1 MTRNN
6 PTSRNY
12 EAMSEAFDF
21 FNSCLFDGALPDCLI
36 TLQRKGGT
44 LGFFAGS
51 RFGTV
56 EGGGGVADEI
66 ALNPTHFKARTAE
79 QVLSTLVHEMA
90 HLWQYHHGKI
100 SRAGYHD
107 RQWAMKMQEIGL
119 IPSDT
124 GAKDG
129 KKTGQKMS
137 HYIEPDGL
145 FSSHCAT
152 LLNNG
157 FIVPYI
163 ELWDECKAKNKAKS
177 KTKFTC
183 PECGANAWG
192 KPELKIICADCD
204 ETMNGDEAI

>member
-12 EAMSEAFDF
+12 EAMNQAFDF
-21 FNSCLFDGALPDCLI
+21 FNSCLFDGSLPNCLI
-36 TLQRKGGT
+36 TLQRKSST
-44 LGFFAGS
+44 LGYFAGE
-51 RFGTV
+51 RFGSA
-56 EGGGGVADEI
+56 EGRGVTDEI
-66 ALNPTHFKARTAE
+66 ALNPSHFKNRTLE
-79 QVLSTLVHEMA
+79 QTLSTLVHEMA

-107 RQWAMKMQEIGL
+107 KQWAEKMQEIGL
-119 IPSDT
+119 IPSST
-124 GAKDG
+124 GLPGG
-129 KKTGQKMS
+129 KATGQKMS
-137 HYIEPDGL
+137 HYIEPDCM
-145 FSSHCAT
+145 FSIHCT
-152 LLNNG
+152 NLLRSG

-163 ELWDECKAKNKAKS
+163 ELWDESKAKSKARS

>member
-1 MTRNN
+1 MSISS

-12 EAMSEAFDF
+12 GAMTEAYNF
-21 FNSCLFDGALPDCLI
+21 FNRCLFDGALPECLI

-44 LGFFAGS
+44 LGYFAGE
-51 RFGTV
+51 RFGTAD
-56 EGGGGVADEI
+56 GQGVTDEI
-66 ALNPTHFKARTAE
+66 ALNPSHFKERTAE

-107 RQWAMKMQEIGL
+107 RQWARKMQEIGL
-119 IPSDT
+119 ISSST
-124 GAKDG
+124 GAEGG

-137 HYIEPDGL
+137 HYIEPDGK
-145 FSSHCAT
+145 FSDHCSNLLKSGFT
-152 LLNNG
+152 L
-157 FIVPYI
+157 PYI
-163 ELWDECKAKNKAKS
+163 ELWDECKAKSKAKS

-192 KPELKIICADCD
+192 KPELKVICACCD
-204 ETMNGDEAI
+204 EPMIDEAI